1 MEEKDKKGLFVKNT
15 KVAADFI
22 IAIVVIAIAVVF
34 LVEAQKLPTKAKG
47 IGPGVYPT
55 FISIL
60 LLFLGVVQVIKCVLL
75 VKGIPVVDGPNVDW
89 KGLARIAIMV
99 LATYLFYKLLKIVGF
114 PILAPLYLFF
124 AICLFGYKSKVKV
137 AIFSVVFTTAVYF
150 LFTKVFLVM
159 LPAGILG

>member
-1 MEEKDKKGLFVKNT
+1 MEGKDKKSLFVKNT

-22 IAIVVIAIAVVF
+22 IALVVIAIAVVF
-34 LVEAQKLPTKAKG
+34 FVESQKLPTKAKG

-55 FISIL
+55 FICAIL
-60 LLFLGVVQVIKCVLL
+60 FFLGVAQVIKCVC
-75 VKGIPVVDGPNVDW
+75 VVGGIPVVDGAGVDW
-89 KGLARIAIMV
+89 KGLARIGVMV
-99 LATYLFYKLLKIVGF
+99 LATYLFYKLLKVVGF

-124 AICLFGYKSKVKV
+124 AICFFGYKNKVKA

>member
-60 LLFLGVVQVIKCVLL
+60 LLFLVVVQ
-75 VKGIPVVDGPNVDW
+75 
-89 KGLARIAIMV
+89 LAIQFH
-99 LATYLFYKLLKIVGF
+99 TN
-114 PILAPLYLFF
+114 
-124 AICLFGYKSKVKV
+124 
-137 AIFSVVFTTAVYF
+137 SVQPFIYYQF
-150 LFTKVFLVM
+150 
-159 LPAGILG
+159 